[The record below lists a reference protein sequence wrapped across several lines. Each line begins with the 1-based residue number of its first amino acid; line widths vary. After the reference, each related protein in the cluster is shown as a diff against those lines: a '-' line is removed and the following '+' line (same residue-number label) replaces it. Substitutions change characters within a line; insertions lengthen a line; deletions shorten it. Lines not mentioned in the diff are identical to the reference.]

1 MQRIMLRRAVYS
13 ALFAGLAAGLSACGG
28 GGGSDGTSGSTVS
41 APASTQRMPLV
52 LSDASS
58 DDWACIGVKVL
69 SIALVPQG
77 GGSPVTVWSAPS
89 AAPYVNLEQL
99 DQLGEILGNVTV
111 PVGTYSGAVLTIG
124 ANPGDVLLTVAA
136 NPSSGFP
143 LAAGTQV
150 PASEI
155 QIQNAAGSSGDMTVP
170 VAINFNEPLVVS
182 GGSTAALDVEFD
194 LSHPA
199 FIVGQ
204 TPPAAA
210 GATIWAVNFSGPV
223 RRLGVH
229 DLTRLVLRHTYGSV
243 TAVGSSSLTILK
255 EFPVL
260 PAGNP
265 ETAIASTQSLTIDAD
280 GVNGTIVYDLDAG
293 SRNVVTSF
301 SGESSLNGRYVRI
314 AARYQA
320 DGTLVAVRVWASS
333 EFAKVWLSPEGH
345 VLNVNTTTDVITVTN
360 EDGIGVPV
368 SVNAATQF
376 FFRTPQNAK
385 ADATPI
391 GSGTAFLA
399 NQQLVRGFKVH
410 VSAID
415 PLAVPLVAQCIDIE
429 TAAFGGYISSATT
442 TGFTYT
448 SDYVAA
454 NDNYTLTLDYIAP
467 SATNGFDDSGNAI
480 QGFKWWDFTYP
491 TQLNYGS
498 DAIAQFMSTTDGA
511 VDFGGTVGTLNPF
524 GVSRAI
530 WGNGTSDGSSGWFL
544 REAVL
549 VPTPVPLGTVAQAYA
564 DNTFTMNVL
573 GGSQPATINVSTTP
587 GSAALV
593 YEIARNNGIVTIT
606 SLDIT
611 SAEGLNAMTA
621 GLSSGAVVKVY
632 GVPTAPVAP
641 ASSGALQAYVLAFYT
656 GTMPSM

>member
-13 ALFAGLAAGLSACGG
+13 ALLAGLAAALSACGG
-28 GGGSDGTSGSTVS
+28 GGGDSTSGTTGST
-41 APASTQRMPLV
+41 PLSTQHMPLV

-58 DDWACIGVKVL
+58 DDWACVGVKVL

-77 GGSPVTVWSAPS
+77 GGAAVTVWNAPS
-89 AAPYVNLEQL
+89 PAPYVNLEQL

-111 PVGTYSGAVLTIG
+111 PVGTYSGAVVTIG

-143 LAAGTQV
+143 LPAGTQV
-150 PASEI
+150 PADQI
-155 QIQNAAGSSGDMTVP
+155 QIQHASGSSGAMTVP
-170 VAINFNEPLVVS
+170 LAINFNEPLVVS
-182 GGSTAALDVEFD
+182 GSSTAALDIEFD

-223 RRLGVH
+223 RRLGVR

-260 PAGNP
+260 PATNP
-265 ETAIASTQSLTIDAD
+265 ESSVESTQSLTIAAD

-293 SRNVVTSF
+293 TRSVVKSF
-301 SGESSLNGRYVRI
+301 SGESSLNGKYVRI

-320 DGTLVAVRVWASS
+320 DGTLVAVRLWASR

-345 VLNVNTTTDVITVTN
+345 VLNVNTTTDVLTVTN
-360 EDGIGVPV
+360 EEGIAVPV
-368 SVNAATQF
+368 SVTAATQF
-376 FFRTPQNAK
+376 FFRAPQNAQ

-391 GSGTAFLA
+391 GTGTAFLA

-410 VSAID
+410 VSAVD

-429 TAAFGGYISSATT
+429 TAAFGGNISSATAA
-442 TGFTYT
+442 GFTYT
-448 SDYVAA
+448 ADYVAA
-454 NDNYTLTLDYIAP
+454 NDDYTLTLDYIA
-467 SATNGFDDSGNAI
+467 ATAANGYDDSGDAI
-480 QGFKWWDFTYP
+480 QGFKWWDLTYP
-491 TQLNYGS
+491 TQLNFGS

-511 VDFGGTVGTLNPF
+511 VDFGGTVGTLNAF

-530 WGNGTSDGSSGWFL
+530 WGDGTSDGSSGWFL
-544 REAVL
+544 RDAVL
-549 VPTPVPLGTVAQAYA
+549 LPTPLPLGTVAQAYA
-564 DNTFTMNVL
+564 DNSFTVNVV
-573 GGSQPATINVSTTP
+573 GGSQAATVNVSTTP
-587 GSAALV
+587 GSATLV
-593 YEIARNNGIVTIT
+593 YQIARNNGIVTIT
-606 SLDIT
+606 ALDIT
-611 SAEGLNAMTA
+611 SADGLSAMTA
-621 GLSSGAVVKVY
+621 GLTTGAVVKVY
-632 GVPTAPVAP
+632 GVPSAPLPP

>member
-1 MQRIMLRRAVYS
+1 MQRIMLRRALYS
-13 ALFAGLAAGLSACGG
+13 ALFAGLTAGLTACGG
-28 GGGSDGTSGSTVS
+28 GGGASGSSGS
-41 APASTQRMPLV
+41 APLSTQRMPLV

-58 DDWACIGVKVL
+58 DDWACVGVKVL

-77 GGSPVTVWSAPS
+77 GGTAVTVWSAPS
-89 AAPYVNLEQL
+89 PAPYVNLEQL

-111 PVGTYSGAVLTIG
+111 PDGTYSGAVLTIG

-150 PASEI
+150 PADQI
-155 QIQNAAGSSGDMTVP
+155 QIQGASGASGDMSVP
-170 VAINFNEPLVVS
+170 VAINFSEPLVVS
-182 GGSTAALDVEFD
+182 GSSNAALDIEFD
-194 LSHPA
+194 LGHPA

-210 GATIWAVNFSGPV
+210 GATVWAVDFTGPV

-229 DLTRLVLRHTYGSV
+229 DLTRLVLRHTYGRV
-243 TAVGSSSLTILK
+243 TAVGASSLTILK

-260 PAGNP
+260 PASNP
-265 ETAIASTQSLTIDAD
+265 ETGVQSTQSLTILAD

-293 SRNVVTSF
+293 SRSVLKSF
-301 SGESSLNGRYVRI
+301 SGESSLNGKYVRI

-345 VLNVNTTTDVITVTN
+345 VLNVNAATDVIAVTN
-360 EDGIGVPV
+360 EDGVAVPV

-376 FFRTPQNAK
+376 FFRTPQDAQ

-391 GSGTAFLA
+391 GTGTGFLA
-399 NQQLVRGFKVH
+399 SQQLVRGFKVH
-410 VSAID
+410 VSAVD
-415 PLAVPLVAQCIDIE
+415 PLAAPLIAQSIDIE
-429 TAAFGGYISSATT
+429 TAAFGGHISNATG

-448 SDYVAA
+448 SDYVAP
-454 NDNYTLTLDYIAP
+454 NDNYTLTLDYLAA
-467 SATNGFDDSGNAI
+467 SAANGYDDSGSAI

-491 TQLNYGS
+491 TQLNFGS

-511 VDFGGTVGTLNPF
+511 VDFGGTLGTLNAF

-530 WGNGTSDGSSGWFL
+530 WGDGTSDGSSGWFL
-544 REAVL
+544 RDAVL

-564 DNTFTMNVL
+564 DNAFTMNVV
-573 GGSQPATINVSTTP
+573 GGSQPVTVEVSTTP
-587 GSAALV
+587 GSATLV
-593 YEIARNNGIVTIT
+593 YQIARNNGIVTIT
-606 SLDIT
+606 ALDIT
-611 SAEGLNAMTA
+611 SANGLSAMTA
-621 GLSSGAVVKVY
+621 GLSAGAIVKVY
-632 GVPTAPVAP
+632 GVPSAPVP
-641 ASSGALQAYVLAFYT
+641 PVPSGTLQAYVLAFYS

>member
-28 GGGSDGTSGSTVS
+28 GGSDGMSGTTTST
-41 APASTQRMPLV
+41 PASTQRMPLV

-58 DDWACIGVKVL
+58 DDWACVGVKVL

-77 GGSPVTVWSAPS
+77 GGAAVTVWSAPS
-89 AAPYVNLEQL
+89 PAPYVNLEQL

-111 PVGTYSGAVLTIG
+111 PEGSYSGALLTIG

-150 PASEI
+150 PDD
-155 QIQNAAGSSGDMTVP
+155 QIQVQHASGASGAMTVP
-170 VAINFNEPLVVS
+170 LAINFNEPLVVS
-182 GGSTAALDVEFD
+182 GSSTGALDIEFD

-243 TAVGSSSLTILK
+243 SAVGSSSLTIFK

-260 PAGNP
+260 PATNP
-265 ETAIASTQSLTIDAD
+265 ETSVESTQSLTIDAD

-293 SRNVVTSF
+293 TRSVVKSF
-301 SGESSLNGRYVRI
+301 SGESSLNGKYVRI

-320 DGTLVAVRVWASS
+320 DGTLVAVRLWASS

-360 EDGIGVPV
+360 ENGIGVPV

-376 FFRTPQNAK
+376 YFRTPQNAQ

-391 GSGTAFLA
+391 GTGTAFLA

-410 VSAID
+410 VSAVD
-415 PLAVPLVAQCIDIE
+415 PLAAPLVAQCIDIE
-429 TAAFGGYISSATT
+429 TAAFGGDISSATG

-454 NDNYTLTLDYIAP
+454 NDDYTLTLDYIA
-467 SATNGFDDSGNAI
+467 ATAANGYDDSGEAI

-491 TQLNYGS
+491 TQLNFGS

-511 VDFGGTVGTLNPF
+511 VDVGGTVGTLSAF
-524 GVSRAI
+524 GISRAI
-530 WGNGTSDGSSGWFL
+530 WGDGTSDGSSGWFL
-544 REAVL
+544 RDAVL
-549 VPTPVPLGTVAQAYA
+549 LPTPVPLGTVAQAYA
-564 DNTFTMNVL
+564 DNTFTMNVV
-573 GGSQPATINVSTTP
+573 GGALPATVNVSTTP
-587 GSAALV
+587 GSATLV
-593 YEIARNNGIVTIT
+593 YQIARNNGIVTIT
-606 SLDIT
+606 ALDIT
-611 SAEGLNAMTA
+611 SAEGLSAMTA
-621 GLSSGAVVKVY
+621 GLAAGAIVKVY
-632 GVPTAPVAP
+632 GVPTAPVP
-641 ASSGALQAYVLAFYT
+641 PSTSGAMQAYVLAFYT